1 MRPLSRELI
10 AQYDLNIKKYQYI
23 RSNYYLETNKG
34 KFVLRRVEIPKEQI
48 SFNYEVDTQLQE
60 RNFNGIS
67 NIYATKKK
75 IPYALLGEQYYLM
88 QAYESCEE
96 TDFKEYEDLKGIIT
110 SLALFHKIGVEINSK
125 MRSVE
130 EIKIKN
136 IYEYYLR
143 RRAENTKLKKN
154 MIALKQKSNFEIM
167 FLEGCEEYRELE
179 ELALQ
184 SIDSQ
189 LVERLIKGVKQ
200 TKSIA
205 HKDFTYHT
213 VNKTESGK
221 YIISGL
227 DVCNYDIQV
236 LDLAQILS
244 KMMQKNEWN
253 NQILYELIEEYN
265 KERPL
270 SQDEFK
276 MLKFMMIYP
285 EKFNSIC
292 FKYIGSKR
300 RWNYSMFEQ
309 KWENMLHYKE
319 NQIEVAKQ
327 IHGW

>member
-110 SLALFHKIGVEINSK
+110 SLALFHKVGVEINSK
-125 MRSVE
+125 MRGVE

-143 RRAENTKLKKN
+143 RR
-154 MIALKQKSNFEIM
+154 
-167 FLEGCEEYRELE
+167 Y
-179 ELALQ
+179 
-184 SIDSQ
+184 
-189 LVERLIKGVKQ
+189 
-200 TKSIA
+200 
-205 HKDFTYHT
+205 
-213 VNKTESGK
+213 
-221 YIISGL
+221 
-227 DVCNYDIQV
+227 
-236 LDLAQILS
+236 
-244 KMMQKNEWN
+244 
-253 NQILYELIEEYN
+253 
-265 KERPL
+265 
-270 SQDEFK
+270 
-276 MLKFMMIYP
+276 
-285 EKFNSIC
+285 
-292 FKYIGSKR
+292 
-300 RWNYSMFEQ
+300 
-309 KWENMLHYKE
+309 
-319 NQIEVAKQ
+319 
-327 IHGW
+327 